1 MPLARLQTSWWLLLG
16 AGAPRTLW
24 GEAWTDP
31 VRLGSCCSLELS
43 LDAPCRGGPVVAL
56 GKSLVQSRLNDVSVA
71 EGSRCRSL
79 PVATS

>member
-1 MPLARLQTSWWLLLG
+1 MPLERLQTSWWLLLG
-16 AGAPRTLW
+16 VGAPRTLW

-31 VRLGSCCSLELS
+31 VCLGSCCPLELS
-43 LDAPCRGGPVVAL
+43 LDAPCKGGPTVAL
-56 GKSLVQSRLNDVSVA
+56 SKSLVQSRLNDVSVA